1 MDNVLQRVW
10 SSIQAEFSDIQDV
23 EQFTQMA
30 VRLSMAAF
38 LGGIIGYEREAKRKS
53 AGLRTHILVALG
65 AAMFVVIPL
74 QAGVYID
81 DMSRV
86 LQGLVAGIGFLGAGA
101 IIHGDKNNRGLT
113 TAASIWL
120 TAAIG
125 ASAGM
130 GRESSAV
137 LGAVLTI
144 FVLRLV
150 RKVTVSNE
158 VQLEPFVEEK
168 TQENS
173 EEAKRKDIALVS

>member
-1 MDNVLQRVW
+1 MSDILQRVW
-10 SSIQAEFSDIQDV
+10 QSVQTEFSDIQDV

-30 VRLSMAAF
+30 VRLLMAAF
-38 LGGIIGYEREAKRKS
+38 LGGAIGYEREAKRKS

-65 AAMFVVIPL
+65 SALFVVIPL
-74 QAGVYID
+74 QAGVIITD
-81 DMSRV
+81 LSRV

-125 ASAGM
+125 AAAGM

-137 LGAVLTI
+137 LATVLTI
-144 FVLRLV
+144 FVLCLA
-150 RKVTVSNE
+150 RKMMGIV
-158 VQLEPFVEEK
+158 VQPEPS
-168 TQENS
+168 S
-173 EEAKRKDIALVS
+173 EPSS